1 VPERKADWF
10 EDSDFWEHYA
20 PVMFDDA
27 HWAEVPAVADAIT
40 RLCRLNLYGETN
52 KPALQ
57 TAPKILDLC
66 CGFGRISAELARR
79 GFAVTGVDITESYL
93 NTAKDEAAYEKL
105 EIEYIKSDARA
116 FKRPDSF
123 DAALNLYISF
133 GYFPDPKDDL
143 LLVKNALE
151 SLKDGGT
158 FIVETLGKEIAVRD
172 FVEREWFER
181 AGLKVLTEYE
191 PADSWS
197 SLKNRWIIIK
207 DGYKQ
212 EKTFTQRLYCA
223 SELRTLLYEAGFK
236 KVEIFGDWNESPY
249 DNRAAKLLAVAQK

>member
-1 VPERKADWF
+1 
-10 EDSDFWEHYA
+10 
-20 PVMFDDA
+20 MFDDA

-40 RLCRLNLYGETN
+40 RLCRFNLYGDN
-52 KPALQ
+52 SKPALE

-79 GFAVTGVDITESYL
+79 GFIVTGVDITESYL
-93 NTAKDEAAYEKL
+93 KTAKDEAAYENL
-105 EIEYIKSDARA
+105 EIEYVKADARE
-116 FKRPDSF
+116 FKRPSYF
-123 DAALNLYISF
+123 DAVVNLYISF
-133 GYFPDPKDDL
+133 GYFADPKDDL
-143 LLVKNALE
+143 LLVRNAYE

-158 FIVETLGKEIAVRD
+158 FIIETLGKEMAVRD

-191 PADSWS
+191 PVDSWA

-207 DGYKQ
+207 DNYKQ
-212 EKTFTQRLYCA
+212 EKTFTQRLYSA
-223 SELRTLLYEAGFK
+223 SELRTLLFEAGFT

-249 DNRAAKLLAVAQK
+249 DTRAAKLLAVARK